1 MKIVSNIKCFVKK
14 SIHKIKRMNKSK
26 KLTALSI
33 FTLLIILGLFML
45 FNNKTLTEFVSK
57 IINRTETL
65 EYVPLDVTSA
75 QIYTTENEL
84 LKSYKQKD
92 MSDEIINDVK
102 ISLGFNVKMESLY
115 KDGKWIGQA
124 IYNLPENIK
133 ANADNYTGI
142 VYCNG
147 EQVGTFLANANNIIL
162 TFDENQMTIG
172 TIIYGNFS
180 FWGSVSFKDLEYSST
195 YHVKFSED
203 AYYDVDIELVTS
215 LKLYKKALEPVI
227 DKENSTVTFNYEVR
241 VFSPASTNN
250 EQIEFED
257 VLTEISSPEENITRP
272 NIKVEWKD
280 YEGNTKEIPN
290 NTKIFKDGKKRIFGT
305 LPPMESGDSII
316 ISYSVIEQ
324 SDSFTYKQFNE
335 SNKAKVKMQVEGSNP
350 IELEVSTKSAAVTF
364 IGEEWYDINVKKA
377 LASSIKNVEE
387 NYFKYSYNIEINST
401 LGTKNHNIDFKDSLS
416 INAQLNK
423 NEITIENFRI

>member
-1 MKIVSNIKCFVKK
+1 MKIGSNIKCFVNRN
-14 SIHKIKRMNKSK
+14 IHKIKRMNKSK
-26 KLTALSI
+26 KLTTLSI
-33 FTLLIILGLFML
+33 ITLLIILGLFML
-45 FNNKTLTEFVSK
+45 FSNKSLTEFVSK

-133 ANADNYTGI
+133 ANAENYTGI

-162 TFDENQMTIG
+162 TFDENQMTTG

-241 VFSPASTNN
+241 VFSQKKTLLD
-250 EQIEFED
+250 QI
-257 VLTEISSPEENITRP
+257 
-272 NIKVEWKD
+272 
-280 YEGNTKEIPN
+280 
-290 NTKIFKDGKKRIFGT
+290 
-305 LPPMESGDSII
+305 
-316 ISYSVIEQ
+316 
-324 SDSFTYKQFNE
+324 
-335 SNKAKVKMQVEGSNP
+335 
-350 IELEVSTKSAAVTF
+350 
-364 IGEEWYDINVKKA
+364 
-377 LASSIKNVEE
+377 
-387 NYFKYSYNIEINST
+387 
-401 LGTKNHNIDFKDSLS
+401 
-416 INAQLNK
+416 
-423 NEITIENFRI
+423 

>member
-133 ANADNYTGI
+133 ANAENYTGI

-272 NIKVEWKD
+272 NKS
-280 YEGNTKEIPN
+280 
-290 NTKIFKDGKKRIFGT
+290 R
-305 LPPMESGDSII
+305 MER
-316 ISYSVIEQ
+316 
-324 SDSFTYKQFNE
+324 
-335 SNKAKVKMQVEGSNP
+335 
-350 IELEVSTKSAAVTF
+350 L
-364 IGEEWYDINVKKA
+364 
-377 LASSIKNVEE
+377 
-387 NYFKYSYNIEINST
+387 
-401 LGTKNHNIDFKDSLS
+401 
-416 INAQLNK
+416 
-423 NEITIENFRI
+423 